1 MMWVSLIV
9 GLVVLTVGSDLLVR
23 GASRLALAL
32 GVTPLIVGL
41 TVVAFG
47 TSAPELAVSLQGALS
62 GQADVAMGNV
72 VGSNIFNV
80 LVILGLS
87 ALIAPLAVDRTL
99 LRVDVP
105 LMTIGCLATYAF
117 ARDGVISR
125 PEGVILFTG
134 IIGYT
139 WRAIRHSR
147 ASGQESVEGVDVE
160 AVPRSMAQ
168 TAREVAFMVAGLVCM
183 VLGARWFV
191 SGGVELARLLGMSE
205 LLIGLTIVA
214 AGTSLPEVAT
224 SVMATLRG
232 ERDIAVGNAI
242 GSNIFNIF
250 SVLGAASAISPTGVP
265 VAPAAFAVDMPVMI
279 GAALLCFPI
288 LFTNRTISRIEGAIL
303 LGCYGLYLA
312 YLALSSSNSPALHS
326 FTGALVWCAGALVL
340 FLIVNLIQH
349 HRAESSATPV

>member
-1 MMWVSLIV
+1 MMWVSLLV

-62 GQADVAMGNV
+62 GQADVALGNV

-87 ALIAPLAVDRTL
+87 AIIAPLAVDRSL

-105 LMTIGCLATYAF
+105 LMILGCLATYAF

-139 WRAIRHSR
+139 WRAIRHGR
-147 ASGQESVEGVDVE
+147 AAGVESVDGVDVE
-160 AVPRSMAQ
+160 APRSMAQ
-168 TAREVAFMVAGLVCM
+168 TAREVAFMIAGLVCM

-250 SVLGAASAISPTGVP
+250 SVLGAASAISPTGVR
-265 VAPAAFAVDMPVMI
+265 VAADALVIDIPVMI

-288 LFTNRTISRIEGAIL
+288 LFTNRTISRVEGAIL
-303 LGCYGLYLA
+303 LGCYGLYLT
-312 YLALSSSNSPALHS
+312 YLALSSAKSPALHS
-326 FTGALVWCAGALVL
+326 FTGSLVWAAAALAV
-340 FLIVNLIQH
+340 FLLVTVVQH
-349 HRAESSATPV
+349 HRAEAVATPG